1 MEARNVNLEYRWAED
16 KFERLPTLA
25 DDLVARKV
33 SFMTLLGGA
42 AGAWPFG
49 ASTQQ
54 PAKGGLGHAKI
65 DANDPTRT
73 SVRSREQQLSLGF
86 QTIQACPGAR

>member
-1 MEARNVNLEYRWAED
+1 MTHDVVQV
-16 KFERLPTLA
+16 RLHGGYLPPVSRRTHPHMKR
-25 DDLVARKV
+25 RK
-33 SFMTLLGGA
+33 FMTLLGGA

-49 ASTQQ
+49 ASAQQ